1 MISDLLKSRSIK
13 NSLWMMSEKII
24 SIFGLIFVTSFV
36 AKYIGPANFGKL
48 TFATSIFSIVH
59 TVAMLGSDN
68 VIFQKT
74 SRNRKVGEKIIYSTK
89 LLRDTIFVTLSFLL
103 LVYLYLAFDYL
114 TFIFSLATC
123 IGIYFLLHDVYS
135 IYFNAILE
143 SKINTIANI
152 FGLLVALLLRFIV
165 AYFEMSVEWLS
176 VPIVLATLIPYL
188 IKKYI
193 FSRKAVYS
201 GDDSN
206 NYYRHYRRYILGV
219 GKKLVLYSLSVSIF
233 TKTSQLFLGYKSAS
247 DLGIYTV
254 ALTLGTSFYFVLV
267 ALISSFMPKIYQQSD
282 LDQSQTMVAKLNAA
296 VIIISFFAFIFF
308 YIFGEWIINKLYG
321 IEFSDA
327 AKILPIMV
335 VVCLFSG
342 ISTVSE
348 KYMMKF
354 NAYSYLQKKTNI
366 LLMFNIIITAILIY
380 YWGIMGA
387 VYSILMTEI
396 FSATILNYFFNHRL
410 ILKSH
415 IKMLNIFFTKVLR

>member
-1 MISDLLKSRSIK
+1 
-13 NSLWMMSEKII
+13 
-24 SIFGLIFVTSFV
+24 
-36 AKYIGPANFGKL
+36 
-48 TFATSIFSIVH
+48 
-59 TVAMLGSDN
+59 
-68 VIFQKT
+68 
-74 SRNRKVGEKIIYSTK
+74 
-89 LLRDTIFVTLSFLL
+89 
-103 LVYLYLAFDYL
+103 
-114 TFIFSLATC
+114 
-123 IGIYFLLHDVYS
+123 
-135 IYFNAILE
+135 
-143 SKINTIANI
+143 
-152 FGLLVALLLRFIV
+152 
-165 AYFEMSVEWLS
+165 MSVEWLS